1 MQEAAI
7 ATKQKA
13 YKNLKD
19 LPGLNPTEVLDN
31 MPLCK
36 MENAYFIELDRAAS
50 IRSTISNMDTKKV
63 FKTKKHTGGIIIWR
77 QA

>member
-1 MQEAAI
+1 MQVD
-7 ATKQKA
+7 TTVVDNKA
-13 YKNLKD
+13 YRNLIE

-31 MPLCK
+31 MPLCDTDD
-36 MENAYFIELDRAAS
+36 AFFIELERAAS

-77 QA
+77 EL